1 MGCNNDCGCGSC
13 CPGPQGEKG
22 DAGNQGPQG
31 PPSDKRLKD
40 SITKLENN
48 LGTIQKLKGVVFE
61 WNNEN
66 EYFRNDNILH
76 NSKAQF
82 SGDSYGFIAQDVEKI
97 IPGVVDT
104 NDDGYKSIEYGQLV
118 SLGIG
123 SIQEQQ
129 KRIDSILERI
139 NKLKELVSG

>member
-1 MGCNNDCGCGSC
+1 M
-13 CPGPQGEKG
+13 K
-22 DAGNQGPQG
+22 
-31 PPSDKRLKD
+31 
-40 SITKLENN
+40 
-48 LGTIQKLKGVVFE
+48 
-61 WNNEN
+61 
-66 EYFRNDNILH
+66 
-76 NSKAQF
+76 NSKGIKFKSAF
-82 SGDSYGFIAQDVEKI
+82 SGDSFGYIAQDIEDI

-129 KRIDSILERI
+129 KRVDSILKRI

>member
-1 MGCNNDCGCGSC
+1 
-13 CPGPQGEKG
+13 
-22 DAGNQGPQG
+22 
-31 PPSDKRLKD
+31 
-40 SITKLENN
+40 
-48 LGTIQKLKGVVFE
+48 
-61 WNNEN
+61 
-66 EYFRNDNILH
+66 
-76 NSKAQF
+76 
-82 SGDSYGFIAQDVEKI
+82 VEKV

>member
-1 MGCNNDCGCGSC
+1 V
-13 CPGPQGEKG
+13 
-22 DAGNQGPQG
+22 
-31 PPSDKRLKD
+31 
-40 SITKLENN
+40 T
-48 LGTIQKLKGVVFE
+48 FE
-61 WNNEN
+61 WNDDSV
-66 EYFRNDNILH
+66 YLRGDKSLRFQ
-76 NSKAQF
+76 AAF
-82 SGDSYGFIAQDVEKI
+82 SGDSFGFIAQEMEKV

-104 NDDGYKSIEYGQLV
+104 NKDGYKSIEYGQLV